1 MVHSLVEHLGTS
13 PARLVACVCKR
24 LCLLWVAACLPC
36 WAWAQTPWSA
46 WQMQMYPY
54 VESMLQTRP
63 EQTVLLGE
71 GEQQTGI
78 FFASVAETYSEQVQS
93 ALLQDA
99 EAKGWQLSSVL
110 RLGTSYVM
118 TLTKNNRMLDVRL
131 TNTVKGVDVVYS
143 VLMRQQPQRP

>member
-1 MVHSLVEHLGTS
+1 MQAPLPFVG
-13 PARLVACVCKR
+13 R
-24 LCLLWVAACLPC
+24 CLL
-36 WAWAQTPWSA
+36 T
-46 WQMQMYPY
+46 
-54 VESMLQTRP
+54 
-63 EQTVLLGE
+63 LLGL
-71 GEQQTGI
+71 GSNPLVCLANADVPLCRVDAANAARTNGVVRGRRTTNRY

-143 VLMRQQPQRP
+143 VLVHQQPQRP